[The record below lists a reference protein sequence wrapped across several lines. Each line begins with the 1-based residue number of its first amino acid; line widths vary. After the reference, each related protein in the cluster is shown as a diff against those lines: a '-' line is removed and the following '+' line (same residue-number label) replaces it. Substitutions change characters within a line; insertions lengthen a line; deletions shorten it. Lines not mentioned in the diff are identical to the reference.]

1 MKRRNRIKTKNI
13 ILKTVT
19 TIAVLVLWFGLS
31 TADFEYLG
39 RTFMLIGLPM
49 AWIMLFCYAN
59 NMTV

>member
-1 MKRRNRIKTKNI
+1 MKRRNRIKNI
-13 ILKTVT
+13 MLKTIT

-39 RTFMLIGLPM
+39 RTFMLIGIPM

>member
-1 MKRRNRIKTKNI
+1 MKRRNRIKNI
-13 ILKTVT
+13 ILKTIT

-39 RTFMLIGLPM
+39 RTFMLIGIPM

>member
-1 MKRRNRIKTKNI
+1 MKRRNRIKNI
-13 ILKTVT
+13 ILKGITV
-19 TIAVLVLWFGLS
+19 IAVLVLWFGLS

-39 RTFMLIGLPM
+39 RTFMLIGIPM